1 MSSFFGNGS
10 VLPSF
15 CDIIIEEIVISTSG
29 RKQRKCGIY
38 LCKICP
44 VRILIFEMSI
54 VCAISSAY
62 TCEILVH
69 FAETKDVVVSDV
81 KVTFFIFSLI
91 IHVIA
96 SRTNIVSRTSWLM
109 WYFFEALQDFVLEKL
124 EGF

>member
-62 TCEILVH
+62 TCEILVLLLKQK
-69 FAETKDVVVSDV
+69 TSLSQMLKSR
-81 KVTFFIFSLI
+81 FSS
-91 IHVIA
+91 
-96 SRTNIVSRTSWLM
+96 SR
-109 WYFFEALQDFVLEKL
+109 
-124 EGF
+124 